1 VPEAGA
7 LSQYAMTP
15 LRQMSYEEFGKLRFL
30 DFFPKTD
37 QYVEDHEGGLESGI
51 GLACMEGYVLLTAFF
66 TSPVDSEWATS
77 EIEMRFGKNGCPEPE
92 GNALL
97 EKLGLELRS
106 GMPDNLVREVLGV
119 SAQVDLWPIVVGDQ
133 WPYYLGCAFGESGLN
148 RVWICRKDLADA
160 QTELES

>member
-1 VPEAGA
+1 
-7 LSQYAMTP
+7 MTP

-51 GLACMEGYVLLTAFF
+51 GLACMEGYALLTAYF
-66 TSPVDSEWATS
+66 TSPADAEWQTS
-77 EIEMRFGKNGCPEPE
+77 EIELRFEEGGCPEAE

-97 EKLGLELRS
+97 QELGLGLRK
-106 GMPDNLVREVLGV
+106 GMPEDPVRKALGV
-119 SAQVDLWPIVVGDQ
+119 SPQVDLWPITVGDQ
-133 WPYYLGCAFGESGLN
+133 WPYYVGCALAEDGLN